1 MVALQ
6 FQALL
11 TISSVVAIVMAASP
25 YKLEF
30 MEEWTI
36 WKYNHGRVYLSEEVS

>member
-6 FQALL
+6 FHTLL
-11 TISSVVAIVMAASP
+11 TFISVVAIVMLALS